1 MHKRLLLCLFLTACS
16 VEEGPSSTVKATEK
30 ATSLPTVLSVEFE
43 PRIREIATQFRE
55 QFRNWTKLGTV
66 PNMAPLGCRQPPLVQ
81 MLSKSRDKGT
91 HGRKLYFLYVKEA
104 LPYYSVAE
112 NDQPIGQALVKESFE
127 AIPITLEEKSAL
139 DKTDASQTVSKDGE
153 HWRLG
158 PPRDLFVMYK
168 LDPAT
173 PNTDE
178 GWVYGTS
185 SLDLE
190 VSSAGRVASCME
202 CHIDAT
208 RDRMFGKQ

>member
-1 MHKRLLLCLFLTACS
+1 MHKRYLLCLFLTACS
-16 VEEGPSSTVKATEK
+16 ADHDSSTPVGVTEES
-30 ATSLPTVLSVEFE
+30 TSPAISSEFE
-43 PRIREIATQFRE
+43 PRIREIAMQFHD
-55 QFRNWTKLGTV
+55 WTKLGT
-66 PNMAPLGCRQPPLVQ
+66 APKVAPERCRVPPL
-81 MLSKSRDKGT
+81 LPLISKSRDNTT
-91 HGRKLYFLYVKEA
+91 HGQKLYFLYVKDTVA
-104 LPYYSVAE
+104 YHSAAE

-139 DKTDASQTVSKDGE
+139 DAVGSSQTLSKDGK

-168 LDPAT
+168 LDPET

-185 SLDLE
+185 SLTLE

-202 CHIDAT
+202 CHLDST